1 MPFLITDHW
10 YDLRDLA
17 NVANQV
23 LSWLGDFLP
32 HGLVYII
39 APIIGFVFAFLLFTL
54 PTQLYLGVLGERRLI
69 GRVQSRLGPNR
80 TGKFGILQPIADA
93 LKLLTKEAFTPNKA
107 DKAVMFVAPVL
118 FVVPAVLLFAVI
130 PFSKGMIIANVSASL
145 LYFIAVSSIP
155 VLTTFMA
162 GWSHNNKYSLFGAI
176 RIVAMTI
183 SFEVPMV
190 LALLGMALMM
200 GTINLQD
207 MVLFQKHFHI
217 WMVVVEPLAIGIYFI
232 CVSAELNRTPTDI
245 AEAES
250 EIVAGYLTEYSGM
263 KWGLFYGMD
272 IGYAIAASCFA
283 ATVFFGGWSLFGLDQ
298 WVPPWIIFI
307 VKVYAFYSLFIWTR
321 ATLPRLRSD
330 QLMEFAWKYLLPLA
344 LFNIFVVATERMLWS
359 KADFGRGWI
368 YVFAV
373 INIALFVAA
382 IPIWARLIG
391 YRPERTPTRARLV
404 REAGGYVPLSPTAA
418 PGEQR

>member
-1 MPFLITDHW
+1 
-10 YDLRDLA
+10 
-17 NVANQV
+17 
-23 LSWLGDFLP
+23 
-32 HGLVYII
+32 
-39 APIIGFVFAFLLFTL
+39 
-54 PTQLYLGVLGERRLI
+54 
-69 GRVQSRLGPNR
+69 
-80 TGKFGILQPIADA
+80 
-93 LKLLTKEAFTPNKA
+93 
-107 DKAVMFVAPVL
+107 
-118 FVVPAVLLFAVI
+118 
-130 PFSKGMIIANVSASL
+130 
-145 LYFIAVSSIP
+145 
-155 VLTTFMA
+155 
-162 GWSHNNKYSLFGAI
+162 
-176 RIVAMTI
+176 
-183 SFEVPMV
+183 V
-190 LALLGMALMM
+190 LALLGLALMM

-207 MVLFQKHFHI
+207 MVEFQRHFHI
-217 WMVVVEPLAIGIYFI
+217 WMVVVEPLAFGIYFI

-272 IGYAIAASCFA
+272 IAYAIAASCFA
-283 ATVFFGGWSLFGLDQ
+283 ATVFFGGWSFFGLDH

-307 VKVYAFYSLFIWTR
+307 AKVYAFYSLFIWTR

-344 LFNIFVVATERMLWS
+344 LFNIFIVATERMLWS

-382 IPIWARLIG
+382 IPIWARFIG

-404 REAGGYVPLSPTAA
+404 REAGGYVPLAPNAA
-418 PGEQR
+418 QGDQR